1 MNDSWEALSWP
12 GQTLDQAIP
21 ALAQA
26 CGLTFRNVPL
36 PSPVSQADAPASAWN
51 LWLEDAAS
59 WLGLE
64 LELVGSF
71 YPEVEQMLAGAAPA
85 LLQITGEGEP
95 RFILLVGGNRRKVE
109 VLSPELRRV
118 HLPLEQLHEVLC
130 REQERARE
138 PVLQRMLVATQVP
151 EARRARV
158 RAALLRNQ
166 LRSKWVGGCWLLR
179 YPPSAAFWNQV
190 KQRGLHLRL
199 LTLVVAQ
206 AAAYGGWLL
215 AWWLLGRGAL
225 SGRLDPGVILGWA
238 ALLGALVPLRMLMAW
253 MAGRMS
259 VEGGALLKQRLLAG
273 ALWLEPEEIRSEGVG
288 RTFSRVLETEAMESL
303 TVGGGVQAV
312 MALLELVFAGAVLV
326 LGAGGGVHLTLLLFT
341 LVAGALVGWRYARLR
356 ARWTG
361 LRLLL
366 THELSERMLGY
377 RTRLLHE
384 TLEQWHHDEDQA
396 LSHYLTVSRRMD
408 GVQVLMGTLPR
419 VWMVLGLL
427 GLLHTLILAPASPEM
442 LAVGIGGMLLARQA
456 LVRAN
461 LGLSRLIDAVLA
473 WEKAG
478 PLYRAAARGQ
488 EERSPGAL
496 VAPLL
501 GSAQNTAEN
510 VVEARGLNFQYPGR
524 NRPVLQGA
532 ELSLMRGERT
542 LLEGPSGSGKS
553 TLAALL
559 SGVRTPTEGLLLSQ
573 GLDQATLGVR
583 GWRRRIVLVPQFHEN
598 HVLTGAFAFNLLMG
612 RSWPA
617 NTQDLREAESLCQ
630 ELGLGG
636 LLQRMPGGLQQ
647 VVGETGWRLSH
658 GERSRLYIA
667 RALLQQP
674 SMVILDESFA
684 ALDPITLKRCM
695 ECVVRRAPAL
705 MVIAHP

>member
-1 MNDSWEALSWP
+1 MSDSWEALSWP
-12 GQTLDQAIP
+12 GRSLGQAIP

-26 CGLTFRNVPL
+26 CGLTYRNAPL
-36 PSPVSQADAPASAWN
+36 PSPVAQAGAPASAWST
-51 LWLEDAAS
+51 WLEDAAS

-64 LELVGSF
+64 LELVGTF

-85 LLQITGEGEP
+85 LIQLPGEGEP
-95 RFILLVGGNRRKVE
+95 RFILLVGGTRRKVK
-109 VLSPELRRV
+109 LLTPELRRV
-118 HLPLEQLHEVLC
+118 HLPLQRLHEVLC
-130 REQERARE
+130 QELERARE
-138 PVLQRMLVATQVP
+138 PVLQRMLSATQVP
-151 EARRARV
+151 EGRRARV

-166 LRSKWVGGCWLLR
+166 LRSRWVGGCWLLR
-179 YPPSAAFWNQV
+179 YPPGASFWNQV
-190 KQRGLHLRL
+190 KQRKLHLKL
-199 LTLVVAQ
+199 LTLVAAQ
-206 AAAYGGWLL
+206 AFSYGGWLL

-238 ALLGALVPLRMLMAW
+238 ALLVALVPLRMLMAW

-259 VEGGALLKQRLLAG
+259 VEGGGLLKQRLLAG

-288 RTFSRVLETEAMESL
+288 RTFSRVLEAEAVESL
-303 TVGGGVQAV
+303 TMGGGVQAV
-312 MALLELVFAGAVLV
+312 LALLELVFAGAILAV
-326 LGAGGGVHLTLLLFT
+326 GAGGGVHLALLLVA
-341 LVAGALVGWRYARLR
+341 LAAGALVGWRYARLR
-356 ARWTG
+356 AQWTG

-377 RTRLLHE
+377 RTRLMHE
-384 TLEQWHHDEDQA
+384 TLEQWHHDEDQG
-396 LSHYLTVSRRMD
+396 LSQYLSVSRRMD
-408 GVQVLMGTLPR
+408 GVQVLLGTLPR

-427 GLLHTLILAPASPEM
+427 GLLHTLVSAPASPEG

-473 WEKAG
+473 WDKVG

-488 EERSPGAL
+488 EECAPGAL
-496 VAPLL
+496 VAPLTD
-501 GSAQNTAEN
+501 SAEKGPEK
-510 VVEARGLNFQYPGR
+510 VVEARGLGFQYPGR
-524 NRPVLQGA
+524 TRPVLQGA

-559 SGVRTPTEGLLLSQ
+559 SGVRIPTEGLLLSQ
-573 GLDQATLGVR
+573 GLDHATLGLR

-617 NTQDLREAESLCQ
+617 NAQDLREAESLCQ
-630 ELGLGG
+630 ELGLGD

-658 GERSRLYIA
+658 GERSRLFIA
-667 RALLQQP
+667 RALLQRP